1 MLSQKI
7 AVVTG
12 GGGFIGSHLVKR
24 LIRDHFSVH
33 VMSKYT
39 TNLHRLR
46 SVISDITLHKIG
58 LERRD
63 RLQTVLQKISPS
75 HIYHLAAHGSYP
87 HQVDL
92 DEMTA
97 VNIYGTLN
105 LLVAS
110 QDIPYKAFIYTGSSS
125 EYGFKSRAMKETD
138 VLEPIS
144 FYAATKASATL
155 LCQVFARQYR
165 KPIVTLR
172 PFSVYGPNEE
182 PTRFIP
188 TIISRVLAN
197 TPIQI
202 TPKNERR
209 DFIYID
215 DAIDAFVRAGEKALQ
230 LSGNIFNIGT
240 GRQYSNDEVVTVLF
254 NAVHKSVPVEKGAY
268 PPRMWDTPHWV
279 ADISLSKKLLGW
291 KSKISLSDGL
301 LRTYN
306 WMKLQKFDV

>member
-12 GGGFIGSHLVKR
+12 GGGFMGSHLVKR
-24 LIRDHFSVH
+24 LVRDHFSVH
-33 VMSKYT
+33 VISKHT
-39 TNLHRLR
+39 TNVHRLS
-46 SVISDITLHKIG
+46 SVMSDITVHTIG
-58 LERRD
+58 LERRVA
-63 RLQTVLQKISPS
+63 LKKTLQKISPS

-92 DEMTA
+92 DEMTEA
-97 VNIYGTLN
+97 NIYGTLN

-110 QDIPYKAFIYTGSSS
+110 QDIPYKAFIHTGSSS
-125 EYGFKSRAMKETD
+125 EYGFKSHAMKETD

-182 PTRFIP
+182 STRFIP

-215 DAIDAFVRAGEKALQ
+215 DAIAAFVRAGEKALQ
-230 LSGNIFNIGT
+230 LSGTIFNIGT
-240 GRQYSNDEVVTVLF
+240 GRQYTNDEVVQELF
-254 NAVHKSVPVEKGAY
+254 KAVHKSVPVEKGAY
-268 PPRMWDTPHWV
+268 PPRTWDTPHWV
-279 ADISLSKKLLGW
+279 ADISLTKKFLGW
-291 KSKISLSDGL
+291 KSKVSLSDGL
-301 LRTYN
+301 VRTYN
-306 WMKLQKFDV
+306 WMKLQKFNV